1 MTPRSAIDAQALAMR
16 AVDLTS
22 ADEAEALVISSDT
35 ALTRF
40 AENRIHQN
48 VAERDTSVSIR
59 AVLDTRTG
67 SASTNRLDDDSLA
80 ACAAAA
86 VAAAA
91 ASPADPMF
99 PGLPGPRPV
108 MMRENG
114 VEPVGFGPL
123 ERAEAVRSIVEQ
135 SAIHGLVAAG
145 GVAFDTD
152 TVAVANSHGVDV
164 AAKVSAIRATVLS
177 SGEGAGTGWASHFTP
192 STVGFDPA
200 AIGDEAAT
208 LALRTAGPSDL
219 PPGDYT
225 VVLSPEA
232 VADIVDFLG
241 YVGLSAR
248 AYAEGR
254 SFMSEKLGERIVSD
268 AITIVDDALS
278 PESCGLSFDFEG
290 QPKQRVTLIDSGI
303 ACTPVTDSYW
313 AARTSLGNT
322 GHALPAPNSIG
333 PLPRDLQMAAG
344 DTTLDALIRSV
355 SKGVFVTRFHYVNV
369 EDPVPVTLTGMTRD
383 GTFLIENGRL
393 TTPLKNL
400 RFTQGAIAALGAV
413 HGVTEERRLF
423 KTMLG
428 SALVPGLLVEKW
440 AFTGQTG

>member
-1 MTPRSAIDAQALAMR
+1 MTPMSAIDAQALAVR
-16 AVDLTS
+16 AVGLTE
-22 ADEAEALVISSDT
+22 ADEAEAVVISSDT

-48 VAERDTSVSIR
+48 VTEHDTTVSIR
-59 AVLDTRTG
+59 AVLGTKNG
-67 SASTNRLDDDSLA
+67 SASTNRLDDESLA

-86 VAAAA
+86 VAAAS
-91 ASPADPMF
+91 ASPADPGF
-99 PGLPGPRPV
+99 PGLPEPRPV
-108 MMRENG
+108 TVREDTL
-114 VEPVGFGPL
+114 EPIGFGPV

-135 SAIHGLVAAG
+135 SAIRGLVAAG
-145 GVAFDTD
+145 GVALSTD

-164 AAKVSAIRATVLS
+164 GSKVSTARATVLS

-208 LALRTAGPSDL
+208 LALRTSSPSDL
-219 PPGDYT
+219 APGDYT
-225 VVLSPEA
+225 VVLAPEA
-232 VADIVDFLG
+232 VADILDFLG

-248 AYAEGR
+248 SYVEGR
-254 SFMSEKLGERIVSD
+254 SFMSGRLGERILSD

-278 PESCGLSFDFEG
+278 AESCGLSFDFEG
-290 QPKQRVTLIDSGI
+290 QPKQRVALVDSGI
-303 ACTPVTDSYW
+303 TCTPVTDSYW
-313 AARTSLGNT
+313 SARTGMPNT

-333 PLPRDLQMAAG
+333 PLPRDMQIAPG
-344 DTTLDALIRSV
+344 DASLDSLIRSV
-355 SKGVFVTRFHYVNV
+355 QKGVYVTRFHYVNV

-393 TTPLKNL
+393 TAPLKNL
-400 RFTQGAIAALGAV
+400 RFTQSAIAALGKV

-423 KTMLG
+423 QTMLG
-428 SALVPGLLVEKW
+428 SALVPGLLIDAW

>member
-1 MTPRSAIDAQALAMR
+1 MTPMSAIDAQALAVR
-16 AVDLTS
+16 AVSLTAS
-22 ADEAEALVISSDT
+22 DEAEAIVMSSDS

-40 AENRIHQN
+40 ADNRIHQN
-48 VAERDTSVSIR
+48 VAEHDTTISIR
-59 AVLDTRTG
+59 AVLGTKTG
-67 SASTNRLDDDSLA
+67 SASTNRMDEESLS

-91 ASPADPMF
+91 ASPADPAF
-99 PGLPGPRPV
+99 PGLPEPRPAT
-108 MMRENG
+108 MGENDF
-114 VEPVGFGPL
+114 EAVGFGPV

-135 SAIHGLVAAG
+135 SAVRGLTAAG
-145 GVAFDTD
+145 TIALSTD

-164 AAKVSAIRATVLS
+164 ATKISAIRATVLS

-208 LALRTAGPSDL
+208 LALRTTNPTDL

-225 VVLSPEA
+225 VVLAPEA

-241 YVGLSAR
+241 YVGFSAR

-254 SFMSEKLGERIVSD
+254 SFMSEKLGQRIMSD

-290 QPKQRVTLIDSGI
+290 QPKQRVTLVDSGI
-303 ACTPVTDSYW
+303 ASTPVTDSYW
-313 AARTSLGNT
+313 AARTGLPNT

-333 PLPRDLQMAAG
+333 PLPRDMQVAAG
-344 DTTLDALIRSV
+344 DATLDSLIRSID
-355 SKGVFVTRFHYVNV
+355 KGVYVTRFHYVNV

-393 TTPLKNL
+393 THPLKNL
-400 RFTQGAIAALGAV
+400 RFTQSAISALSSV

-423 KTMLG
+423 QTMLG
-428 SALVPGLLVEKW
+428 SALVPGLMIEKW